1 MTKNISTRQ
10 YLTCHLVVN
19 NFFVT
24 VLNVCMLFLL
34 TITVIITVNQ
44 FWIMVMIS
52 IDMFLLLISLHW
64 TQFITP
70 HSRSLLLLVTP
81 LIIAPYIKGGMGHFI
96 SKMRCP
102 LLSFI
107 CMFY

>member
-19 NFFVT
+19 NFFVI
-24 VLNVCMLFLL
+24 VLNVYMLFLP
-34 TITVIITVNQ
+34 TITVVITVNQ

-52 IDMFLLLISLHW
+52 IDMLLLLISLHW

-70 HSRSLLLLVTP
+70 HSCSLLLLVTP
-81 LIIAPYIKGGMGHFI
+81 LIIAPYIKGGMGPFI
-96 SKMRCP
+96 SKMRCA